1 MKFKNLYMPFL
12 VFVILTAIAVYMIFF
27 VDVNLAISIQDNLN
41 EGVKHTFSYITEIG
55 SFPYI
60 FTINVLLL
68 IFLVLMVKISKNKEY
83 YLEKL
88 NLFLYGACGEVVALG
103 ATQSLKYFFGRSRPF
118 NYFNGNAE
126 TMFTFFNFQHEYVS
140 FPSGHSSGIWA
151 LIACLF
157 FVFKN
162 NKYTKSLVI
171 VGLLI
176 SISRLILNMHF
187 LSDVFFGAVLSIFL
201 TKYTALLISKTNLKI
216 KF

>member
-12 VFVILTAIAVYMIFF
+12 VFVILIAIAVCMIFF
-27 VDVNLAISIQDNLN
+27 VDVNLAINIQDNLN

-60 FTINVLLL
+60 FTINVFLL
-68 IFLVLMVKISKNKEY
+68 IFFVAMIKFSKKKEY
-83 YLEKL
+83 YLDKL

-103 ATQSLKYFFGRSRPF
+103 CTQSLKYLFGRSRPF

-151 LIACLF
+151 LITCLF
-157 FVFKN
+157 
-162 NKYTKSLVI
+162 I
-171 VGLLI
+171 LLI
-176 SISRLILNMHF
+176 LEIIC
-187 LSDVFFGAVLSIFL
+187 SIFSIVKL
-201 TKYTALLISKTNLKI
+201 FLVA
-216 KF
+216 